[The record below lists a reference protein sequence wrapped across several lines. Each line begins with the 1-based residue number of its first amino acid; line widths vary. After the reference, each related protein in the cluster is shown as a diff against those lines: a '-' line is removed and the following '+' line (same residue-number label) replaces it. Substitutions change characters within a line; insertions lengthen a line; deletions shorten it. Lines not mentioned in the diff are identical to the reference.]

1 MATKPA
7 SNGPIFRRNT
17 TPGNTPPGGSS
28 PASGGSYTAKNNRLN
43 SIISVRQ
50 YLASLIHRLEER
62 HGGVLDA
69 ALAGRLAYI
78 SNILLGAIKD
88 ADLEKRV
95 AELERRLKERGML

>member
-1 MATKPA
+1 MATKPTG
-7 SNGPIFRRNT
+7 NGTIFRRNVT
-17 TPGNTPPGGSS
+17 SPNTPPGGSS
-28 PASGGSYTAKNNRLN
+28 PASGGAYTAKNNRLN
-43 SIISVRQ
+43 SIKSVRQ

-62 HGGVLDA
+62 HGGVLDS

-95 AELERRLKERGML
+95 TELERRLKEGGLL

>member
-1 MATKPA
+1 MTSP
-7 SNGPIFRRNT
+7 
-17 TPGNTPPGGSS
+17 NTPPGGSS
-28 PASGGSYTAKNNRLN
+28 PAKNNRLN
-43 SIISVRQ
+43 SIKSVRQ

-62 HGGVLDA
+62 HGGVLDS

-95 AELERRLKERGML
+95 AELERRLKERGLL